1 MMAWLSQIF
10 AITATSIRSI
20 GERRSSSLVAVVGIG
35 GVVLVLVGVL
45 SLRQGFLS
53 VLDFSGSD
61 DVAVV
66 LRSGATDE
74 MGSQLSQ
81 EQTRIIGDAP
91 GVKQGANG
99 PVYSS
104 ELYVVVDIPLR
115 RTGTGANVPLRGV
128 LPSAKQLRH
137 HYKIVEGRDFV
148 PGTFEIVAGRG
159 AAVQFAGV
167 EVGKKVRLGTTDWTI
182 VGIFEDGG
190 SVSESEL
197 WTGATVLQGA
207 YLRGNSFQSQRVQ
220 LTNAAAFR
228 DFKDSLTR
236 DPRLSVRAITER
248 AYYAEKSEALVN
260 TVTAIGSVIA
270 ILMGLGAVFGA
281 LNTMYSAVSS
291 RTREI
296 ATLRALGFG
305 ASPVVISVLVEA
317 MLLGVVGGLIG
328 SVIAYVAF
336 NGVRASTMN
345 MSSFSQMTFAFTVTP
360 ELLAQGLF
368 YALILGFIG
377 GLLPSL
383 RAARMPITSGLR
395 EL

>member
-1 MMAWLSQIF
+1 MAWFSQIIS
-10 AITATSIRSI
+10 ITGTSIRSI
-20 GERRSSSLVAVVGIG
+20 GERGASSLVAVVGIG

-74 MGSQLSQ
+74 MGSQLTQ
-81 EQTRIIGDAP
+81 EQTRIIDDAP
-91 GVKQGANG
+91 GVRQGPNG
-99 PVYSS
+99 AISSS

-128 LPSAKQLRH
+128 LPDAKHLRH
-137 HYKIVEGRDFV
+137 HYKIEEGRDFV

-159 AAVQFAGV
+159 AAIQFAGV
-167 EVGKKVRLGTTDWTI
+167 NVGNKVRLGTTDWTI

-197 WTGATVLQGA
+197 WTDATVLQGA
-207 YLRGNSFQSQRVQ
+207 YMRGNGFQSQRVQ
-220 LTNAAAFR
+220 LTNAAAFNE
-228 DFKDSLTR
+228 FKDSLTR

-248 AYYAEKSEALVN
+248 NYYAEKSEALVS

-305 ASPVVISVLVEA
+305 ASPVIISVLVEA
-317 MLLGVVGGLIG
+317 MLLGVIGGLIG
-328 SVIAYVAF
+328 SLIAYVAF
-336 NGVRASTMN
+336 NGMRASTMN

-360 ELLAQGLF
+360 QLLAQGLF
-368 YALILGFIG
+368 YALVLGFIG

-383 RAARMPITSGLR
+383 RAARLPITSGLR